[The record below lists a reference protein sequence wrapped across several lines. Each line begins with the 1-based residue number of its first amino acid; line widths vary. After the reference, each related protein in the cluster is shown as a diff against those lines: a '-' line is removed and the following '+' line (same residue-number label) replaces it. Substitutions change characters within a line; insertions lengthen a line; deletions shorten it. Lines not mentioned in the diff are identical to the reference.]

1 MKKILTIFV
10 LICLLNFFSFAGV
23 EWTSKVTTEGKKKD
37 DGGRIIAQVYAQA
50 GDLKQVF
57 TEVSKENNLFMRNGY
72 WLFKSADENIYI
84 VNEEKKSYMILSLDS
99 LLQLTGMIGQLV
111 KIEILDSTIDS
122 QTMAK
127 ETVSGYS
134 CNHVRITSDYTMK
147 MKIVFIKKTIKV
159 HEVKDIWAAPNIKFF
174 NELNKSFL
182 KKDFK
187 TGFSDLDDLIKQ
199 QMEKQG
205 EIGFPLKIITYT
217 MQSSTKGKVMSETTS
232 TMEVTDI
239 QAKNFPK
246 SFFEVPAGYQEVKP
260 EEQKKG
266 IF

>member
-1 MKKILTIFV
+1 MKKILTILI
-10 LICLLNFFSFAGV
+10 LICLLSFFSYAGI
-23 EWTSKVTTEGKKKD
+23 EWTSKITTEGKKKED
-37 DGGRIIAQVYAQA
+37 SSQITAHVYAQA

-57 TEVSKENNLFMRNGY
+57 TEVSREDNFYMKNGY
-72 WLFKSADENIYI
+72 WLFKADDENIYI
-84 VNEEKKSYMILSLDS
+84 VNDEKKSYMVLSLDS
-99 LLQLTGMIGQLV
+99 LLQLTGMLGQLL

-122 QTMAK
+122 QTLAK
-127 ETVSGYS
+127 ETVAGYS
-134 CNHVRITSDYTMK
+134 CNHIRLTSDYTMK

-159 HEVKDIWAAPNIKFF
+159 HEVKDIWATPNLKSF

-182 KKDFK
+182 KKNFK
-187 TGFSDLDDLIKQ
+187 SGFSDLDDLIKQ

-205 EIGFPLKIITYT
+205 EIGFPLKMITYT
-217 MQSSTKGKVMSETTS
+217 VQSSTKGKVMSETTS

-246 SFFEVPAGYQEVKP
+246 TFFEVPAGYQKEEP
-260 EEQKKG
+260 QEQKKG